1 VNVGAEGIP
10 QMLQE
15 LLPQDEVDK
24 EWGLTLVQEVA
35 KNVAAVS
42 DEPLE
47 AQMKYV
53 SDPPVIKLSRK
64 YQLAQ
69 GLADWRSQV
78 RELAAGNSGVPEP
91 SKRTSLKQ
99 LSSALPDA
107 VTALAARKTANRAA
121 KLPYSS
127 FDMLEELDALAQQYN
142 AEHSTAQSVANLMG
156 VRETQQEQ
164 RREEQ

>member
-1 VNVGAEGIP
+1 MERVNFVNVGAEGIP
-10 QMLQE
+10 QTLQE
-15 LLPQDEVDK
+15 LLPQDEADK

-35 KNVAAVS
+35 KNVAVVS
-42 DEPLE
+42 DESLE

-69 GLADWRSQV
+69 GLAELEV

-99 LSSALPDA
+99 LSSTLRLPDA
-107 VTALAARKTANRAA
+107 VTALAARKAANKAA
-121 KLPYSS
+121 KQLA
-127 FDMLEELDALAQQYN
+127 ALQ
-142 AEHSTAQSVANLMG
+142 LI
-156 VRETQQEQ
+156 
-164 RREEQ
+164 